1 MSSVKGLLRYSRT
14 KKKKTTTSRKSQQ
27 THSMHRHSSASA
39 AAARSI
45 RNVYGRQRSEFQPA
59 AVNLL
64 DPRAGRGGG
73 EGGGSAG
80 MDGVSINGHLQ
91 QAQQQMLMPWDGA
104 PIQKLAQVVAD
115 AVQLDDMV
123 RFSQL
128 ACENYGTNERWK
140 RLTEER
146 LHARI
151 RILAL
156 EKIINGRKHPRVAA
170 AQCAVAEAYGDNAL
184 WAQAST
190 HATECVSTL
199 TTCGAVDRTGQ
210 LVPGAFEAFD
220 PHVTLQ
226 VSQLHRYFG
235 DICAAY
241 QQRVHESGGELPGGD
256 PAMQQAISREEV
268 VRGLVETNLLA
279 EFDGEGGEL
288 YVTFAMWAR
297 LRCKGCPKQI
307 GMTSVSCQREIDSV
321 CVGIE
326 YSVAA
331 SVPPTCS
338 VPPKIRTLTL
348 RNQWTG

>member
-1 MSSVKGLLRYSRT
+1 MSSVKGLLHYSRT
-14 KKKKTTTSRKSQQ
+14 KKKKKATRKSQQ
-27 THSMHRHSSASA
+27 THNMHRHSSASA

-45 RNVYGRQRSEFQPA
+45 RNVYGRQRAEFQPA

-64 DPRAGRGGG
+64 DPQAGGG
-73 EGGGSAG
+73 GGGSG
-80 MDGVSINGHLQ
+80 GGVVGINGHLQ

-156 EKIINGRKHPRVAA
+156 EKIVNGRKHPRVAA

-184 WAQAST
+184 WTQANT

-199 TTCGAVDRTGQ
+199 TACGAVDRTGE

-241 QQRVHESGGELPGGD
+241 QQRVHESGGQLPSGDGG
-256 PAMQQAISREEV
+256 PAMQQALPREEV

-288 YVTFAMWAR
+288 YVVHYLAMFR
-297 LRCKGCPKQI
+297 R
-307 GMTSVSCQREIDSV
+307 RRD
-321 CVGIE
+321 
-326 YSVAA
+326 
-331 SVPPTCS
+331 
-338 VPPKIRTLTL
+338 R
-348 RNQWTG
+348 